1 MEMRPKRDP
10 LICECCRSSEA
21 VAYDLPT
28 GLFVCST
35 CSARLRQER
44 LQRAAARD
52 GQRAP
57 AQPPG
62 DRS

>member
-1 MEMRPKRDP
+1 MQRKAERYP

-28 GLFVCST
+28 GLFVCSA

-52 GQRAP
+52 GQRTP
-57 AQPPG
+57 AQHPG